1 VKANKTPRIETPWPR
16 MNLVY
21 WTLEGLAALG
31 AIIYFFFGV
40 VW

>member
-1 VKANKTPRIETPWPR
+1 

-31 AIIYFFFGV
+31 AIILFFFV
-40 VW
+40 VAW

>member
-1 VKANKTPRIETPWPR
+1 

-31 AIIYFFFGV
+31 AIILFFFVV